1 MTAPERMSRS
11 PGARPESSRT
21 LLERRRALKHIGF
34 LGAALAF
41 SGLGARPVSAQ
52 TVLERLLIA
61 TEDNDLAYVR
71 SAIARGMPVD
81 TVDRAGNSLLMIAAR
96 FGRLEMAKQLVD
108 LKANINHRNGF
119 GDTPLMTA
127 ALGGNLEIARMLI
140 ERGVPV
146 NQPGWTALHYCAA
159 AGKADMCQLLLD
171 KDADIDAR
179 SPNGTTPLMMAVREG
194 HFDVVKLLVWEV
206 ADVNAENAE
215 GATAL
220 KWAIRA
226 DREDMVSL
234 LKRAGAKR

>member
-1 MTAPERMSRS
+1 MTSPRRMSRS
-11 PGARPESSRT
+11 
-21 LLERRRALKHIGF
+21 
-34 LGAALAF
+34 
-41 SGLGARPVSAQ
+41 LGARPAGSRISPGRRRLLKHMGFSAASLAFFGLVAPPASAQ

-61 TEDNDLAYVR
+61 TEDNDLDYVR
-71 SAIARGMPVD
+71 STIARGMPVD
-81 TVDRAGNSLLMIAAR
+81 TVDKAGNSLLMIAAR
-96 FGRLEMAKQLVD
+96 FGRLEMAKQLID

-119 GDTPLMTA
+119 GDTALMTA
-127 ALGGNLEIARMLI
+127 ALGGNLGIARMLI

-159 AGKADMCQLLLD
+159 AGKADMCQFLLD

-220 KWAIRA
+220 MWAIRA
-226 DREDMVSL
+226 DREDMIGL